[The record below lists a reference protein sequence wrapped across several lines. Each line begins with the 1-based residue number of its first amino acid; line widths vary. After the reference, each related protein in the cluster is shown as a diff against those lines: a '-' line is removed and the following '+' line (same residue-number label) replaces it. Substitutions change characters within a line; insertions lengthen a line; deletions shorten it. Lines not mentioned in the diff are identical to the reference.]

1 MRELLMAPGSGADL
15 KDEEE
20 EQVPKGPHLS
30 PNTPELAEWVSR
42 MTSSLQDSSKVRE
55 PGGS

>member
-1 MRELLMAPGSGADL
+1 MRELLMSPGSGVHL

-30 PNTPELAEWVSR
+30 PNTLELAEWVSR
-42 MTSSLQDSSKVRE
+42 MTSSLQDSS
-55 PGGS
+55 